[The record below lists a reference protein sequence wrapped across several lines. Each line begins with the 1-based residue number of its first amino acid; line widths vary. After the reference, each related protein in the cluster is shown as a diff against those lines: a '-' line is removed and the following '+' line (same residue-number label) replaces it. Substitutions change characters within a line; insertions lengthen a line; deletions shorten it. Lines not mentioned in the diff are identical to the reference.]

1 MHCSI
6 CGRAD
11 HNRKGHYRC
20 QETIIQEGVEEVDE
34 NYDNPSFLQV
44 ISVFNFNWTSL
55 NLNSVKFSY
64 VNLTEFN
71 WI

>member
-1 MHCSI
+1 M

-34 NYDNPSFLQV
+34 NYDDPTFLQV
-44 ISVFNFNWTSL
+44 ISVFNLYAEL
-55 NLNSVKFSY
+55 N
-64 VNLTEFN
+64 
-71 WI
+71 